1 MFLSYRRQDAAFQ
14 ADMLYRLLVAA
25 FGPERVFKDVDS
37 IEPGDDF
44 ALAIEQAVA
53 SCTVLLA
60 VIGDRWLAAVDG
72 AGTRRLDDP
81 GDFVR
86 LEIESALRA
95 GVRVV
100 PVLLGAEL
108 PAPEQLP
115 PSLAEL
121 ASRQAVV
128 LAPQGFMDGAQRL
141 VERLAALGRP
151 GRAPAESVAPV
162 PEPPPADAGAT
173 RRPSWCR
180 PPTGCR
186 SPTSRRRRCAG
197 GTVSWRCWPPS
208 APGRSP
214 TRGARPRPG
223 RARRR

>member
-1 MFLSYRRQDAAFQ
+1 MPADERVSQPSAVSPRVFLSYRRKDTAFQ
-14 ADMLYRLLVAA
+14 ADMLYRFLGSA

-60 VIGDRWLAAVDG
+60 VIGDRWLASVDG
-72 AGTRRLDDP
+72 AGRRRLDDP

-100 PVLLGAEL
+100 PVLLGTEL

-121 ASRQAVV
+121 ASRQAVE

-141 VERLAALGRP
+141 VERLAVLGRP
-151 GRAPAESVAPV
+151 AR
-162 PEPPPADAGAT
+162 PPPGASPRYRNRRRPRPAPT

-197 GTVSWRCWPPS
+197 GTVSWRC
-208 APGRSP
+208 
-214 TRGARPRPG
+214 
-223 RARRR
+223 